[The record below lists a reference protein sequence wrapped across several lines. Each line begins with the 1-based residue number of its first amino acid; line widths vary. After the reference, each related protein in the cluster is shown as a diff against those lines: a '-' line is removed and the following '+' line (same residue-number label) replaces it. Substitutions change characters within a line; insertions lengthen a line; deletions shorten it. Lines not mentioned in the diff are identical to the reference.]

1 MNKKLIAIQIT
12 LATAAAIFLGV
23 QNTKVDTHP
32 MSRPP
37 QVQNTY
43 KLNSDQAKLVYYEN
57 VDEITNKATAIVVF

>member
-1 MNKKLIAIQIT
+1 MNKKLIAIPIT
-12 LATAAAIFLGV
+12 LAAAAAIFLGV

-32 MSRPP
+32 MSSAP

-57 VDEITNKATAIVVF
+57 VDEITNKATTIVVF